1 VLLRIA
7 AQPLKT
13 VVAGKK
19 NYAAASH
26 IFLDGVHVL
35 ILLFGMLRA
44 RPTDHRIKPPP
55 VK

>member
-1 VLLRIA
+1 LWLE
-7 AQPLKT
+7 
-13 VVAGKK
+13 KK